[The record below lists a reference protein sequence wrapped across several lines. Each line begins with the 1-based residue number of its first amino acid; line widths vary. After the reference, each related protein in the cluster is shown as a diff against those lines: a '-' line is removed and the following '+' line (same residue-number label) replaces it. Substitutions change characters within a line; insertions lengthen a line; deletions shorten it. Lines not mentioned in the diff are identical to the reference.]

1 MARSSSTKAKWLLVG
16 QPREPASGVA
26 VESRRR
32 NLGNERDKLQGLRQL
47 PTPLE
52 S

>member
-1 MARSSSTKAKWLLVG
+1 MTWLDRL
-16 QPREPASGVA
+16 PY

-32 NLGNERDKLQGLRQL
+32 NLGNERDKLQGLQQL

>member
-1 MARSSSTKAKWLLVG
+1 LSSWFWSATATLPMMRALL
-16 QPREPASGVA
+16 P
-26 VESRRR
+26 